1 MRNTGVSLAAHPERS
16 GGVGEKQAVAGEV
29 REGGV
34 RFWGHLRCLGFPLG
48 WFYRR
53 RGAPGARL
61 ECSCLVR
68 GGSFGGE
75 QFKLLGRCETAALPP
90 CRASGAVLSLSWS
103 PNNAC
108 EKPAERGFCEE
119 TWGRFDSEKR
129 KSRIERERS
138 R

>member
-16 GGVGEKQAVAGEV
+16 CGVGDKQAVAGEE
-29 REGGV
+29 REGGI
-34 RFWGHLRCLGFPLG
+34 RFLGDLRCLGFPLG
-48 WFYRR
+48 LFCPR
-53 RGAPGARL
+53 RGTPGAGL

-68 GGSFGGE
+68 EGSFCGE
-75 QFKLLGRCETAALPP
+75 QFKLARKVRDWISPP

-103 PNNAC
+103 LNNAC